1 MKSYA
6 AKVVCG
12 SIVCGPIVCG
22 PIVCCLIAALAAGCY
37 NGAEAARDVN
47 KAWRGHARA
56 EIEGRWG
63 TPAKVTSAGA
73 VTRLQWS
80 HSRRHFDLPS
90 AEAELTID
98 ERGLDARA
106 ELRPGRSWESKTIV
120 TADVDASGTI
130 LAVDGPS
137 LRWGA
142 PRAANLRWGLL
153 FGAHVGMGRLDDTS
167 TMLPGGGLYIGGMLS
182 STVGLVGCFALSS
195 GSDDEGGAMG
205 FAWGLAGQWWVSTR
219 TWLRAGPAMVLAFDP
234 GFADAGLEPG
244 VTGGASYALIRS
256 GAFVLDLRADLT
268 AGTSV
273 TFATVGVG
281 VNIN

>member
-1 MKSYA
+1 MHGEA
-6 AKVVCG
+6 AKVVFG
-12 SIVCGPIVCG
+12 LVV
-22 PIVCCLIAALAAGCY
+22 ALGAGCY

-47 KAWRGHARA
+47 TAWRGHARA
-56 EIEGRWG
+56 EIEARWG
-63 TPAKVTSAGA
+63 SPASVASVGS

-80 HSRRHFDLPS
+80 HSHRHFDLPS

-106 ELRPGRSWESKTIV
+106 ELRPGRTWQTQTIV
-120 TADVDASGTI
+120 SADVDARGTI
-130 LAVDGPS
+130 LAVAGPS

-182 STVGLVGCFALSS
+182 ARMGLVGCFALSS
-195 GSDDEGGAMG
+195 GSDDAGGAMG
-205 FAWGLAGQWWVSTR
+205 FAWGLAAQWWPSAR
-219 TWLRAGPAMVLAFDP
+219 MWLRAGPAMVLAFDP
-234 GFADAGLEPG
+234 GFDDAGLEPG
-244 VTGGASYALIRS
+244 LTGGASYALIRS

-273 TFATVGVG
+273 TFGTVGVG
-281 VNIN
+281 VNLN